1 MRTPARTRREFL
13 RLSGACIA
21 AGFVRV
27 GAAAPKKASK
37 RPNILYIMSDDH
49 SVNAI
54 GAYKQWLSPCAK
66 TPNIDRLAGEGSLL
80 TNCLCTNSLCAPS
93 RASIITGQYS
103 HRHGVYTLREHLN
116 TAGQETL
123 PVALQHAGYQTAVI
137 GKWHLHGDNTH
148 GFDYYA
154 ITRGQ
159 GAYFEPSLETK
170 EGKRQ
175 CQGHATD
182 AYTDLCLEWLAGRDR
197 NRPFF
202 LMCHH
207 KAAHGLWQYA
217 PRHADMYKDEVM
229 PEPETLWD
237 DFDGRPGTASK
248 SATISPSLVER
259 MISGKRGQGWPT
271 GNLDVTGLDE
281 RQRKKAA
288 YQKYVRDYL
297 RCVAGID
304 ESVGRLYKY
313 LKDEGILEDT
323 LVVYTSDQGM
333 YVGEH
338 GFYDKRLM
346 LEEALKMP
354 FIVRYPKAIR
364 PGMVSDAVVNN
375 VDFAPTLLDFTG
387 LKVPAAMQGRSFWPV
402 LCGKTSAHRR
412 SSFYAFYSSGVSK
425 HYGVRTDRHKL
436 IVYADGPTREL
447 YDLRDDPKE
456 LNNRYNDPD
465 YADVV
470 REMERELRHAIE
482 EVGITREQLPGARVG
497 GRAARYEKNK
507 HAKSPERP

>member
-1 MRTPARTRREFL
+1 MRTTTPTRREFL
-13 RLSGACIA
+13 QRSGACVA
-21 AGFVRV
+21 AGFA
-27 GAAAPKKASK
+27 GLAAAAPKKAAQP
-37 RPNILYIMSDDH
+37 PNILYVMSDDH
-49 SVNAI
+49 SANAI
-54 GAYKQWLSPCAK
+54 GAYHRWLSPYAR
-66 TPNIDRLAGEGSLL
+66 TPNIDRLAAEGILL

-103 HRHGVYTLREHLN
+103 HKHGVYTLREPID

-123 PVALQHAGYQTAVI
+123 PVALHRAGYQMAVV
-137 GKWHLHGDNTH
+137 GKWHLHGDNTQ

-154 ITRGQ
+154 ITYGQ
-159 GAYFEPSLETK
+159 GAYFDPSLETK
-170 EGKRQ
+170 DGKRS

-182 AYTDLCLEWLAGRDR
+182 VYTDLCLEWLGRRDR
-197 NRPFF
+197 NRPFV

-217 PRHADMYKDEVM
+217 PRHAGMYEDEVL
-229 PEPETLWD
+229 PEPDTFWD
-237 DFDGRPGTASK
+237 DFDGRPGAASK

-288 YQKYVRDYL
+288 YQKYVKDYL

-313 LKDEGILEDT
+313 LNDEGILDDT

-333 YVGEH
+333 YLGEH

-346 LEEALKMP
+346 LDEALKMP
-354 FIVRYPKAIR
+354 FIARYPRAISS
-364 PGMVSDAVVNN
+364 GTVSDAVVNN
-375 VDFAPTLLDFTG
+375 VDFAPTLLGVAG
-387 LKVPAAMQGRSFWPV
+387 LKVPTVMQGRSFWPV
-402 LCGKTSAHRR
+402 LQGKTSVHRK

-425 HYGVRTDRHKL
+425 HYGVRTDRYKL
-436 IVYADGPTREL
+436 VVYADGLSREL
-447 YDLRDDPKE
+447 YDFQNDPIE
-456 LNNRYNDPD
+456 VNNRYEDPD
-465 YADVV
+465 YADLVK
-470 REMERELRHAIE
+470 EMERELRHAIE
-482 EVGITREQLPGARVG
+482 EVGIAPGQLPGARADG
-497 GRAARYEKNK
+497 QAAPPKQRNRSKR
-507 HAKSPERP
+507 SGQP